1 MKKIGKIKIQKKEKA
16 ATSTIYIRTVEK
28 KHKDYFYDMAKA
40 LNLRPKEL
48 FGKLV
53 EALGE

>member
-1 MKKIGKIKIQKKEKA
+1 MKKIGKIKITKKEKS

-28 KHKDYFYDMAKA
+28 KHKDCFYETAKA

-53 EALGE
+53 EAIGE